1 MDRRFILGRGPYVFC
16 GARPGDLDA
25 ARAELPA
32 ERVYPLSALIRSMIG
47 ATEPSVQ

>member
-1 MDRRFILGRGPYVFC
+1 MDRRFILGRGPYVF
-16 GARPGDLDA
+16 GDLDA